1 MHGCARR
8 SGHDEHSA
16 LRGRRCLRACAAAE
30 ALLQPRSFAS
40 RHEGARSRR
49 DRGHRSVERVLPSLG
64 CLPSGQSRGGS
75 PANSLRTGIASH
87 RVASGGAHHGAATGV
102 CQLFRDA
109 INGKFDDPTDAW
121 LRHGGEA
128 VMMNTARS
136 ATADA
141 FARAPLPKRFCNL
154 DRLLHAMKARGLD
167 GIVATTPWNVF
178 YLAAFNAIAHKSD
191 EPRPYAVILS
201 RHLPDHPILIVADYY
216 LATFLKQPTWV
227 EDLRPFRAV
236 MMPLDLPARQ
246 SDIDLFIPRAGVG
259 VPWIG
264 RARAAYAFDMASAV
278 RRALKDL
285 RLERGRVAFDDMGFG
300 RLGIEGL
307 AVADGYDP
315 LMFARAVKTE
325 TELSLLRRATALN
338 EAAIRRTIAAWDR
351 GATWHDLNK
360 AYACAVTELGGFV
373 RDPGGM
379 VWGHPRGT
387 DPALTLATGL
397 ERDVVEPGSHIM
409 FDCHGTIDL
418 YCWDSGKTW
427 VVEGEPEG
435 AARRFADATARV
447 AEMLLSAMR
456 PGTRISELQAKGRKI
471 YRREG
476 VPDPASAVIFFHG
489 LGLSH
494 MDIEQR
500 TADGKSN
507 VDWMLEDGMVVPVH
521 LLYPGGEHERF
532 WLEEVVAIGND
543 GGKPLF
549 SWGFGPLTREG

>member
-1 MHGCARR
+1 MMH
-8 SGHDEHSA
+8 
-16 LRGRRCLRACAAAE
+16 
-30 ALLQPRSFAS
+30 
-40 RHEGARSRR
+40 
-49 DRGHRSVERVLPSLG
+49 
-64 CLPSGQSRGGS
+64 
-75 PANSLRTGIASH
+75 
-87 RVASGGAHHGAATGV
+87 
-102 CQLFRDA
+102 
-109 INGKFDDPTDAW
+109 
-121 LRHGGEA
+121 
-128 VMMNTARS
+128 TARS

-141 FARAPLPKRFCNL
+141 FARTPLPKRFCNL

-178 YLAAFNAIAHKSD
+178 YLTAFNGIAHKAD

-201 RHLPDHPILIVADYY
+201 RHMPEQPVLVVADYY

-227 EDLRPFRAV
+227 EDVRPFRAV
-236 MMPLDLPARQ
+236 MMPLDLPTQR
-246 SDIDLFIPRAGVG
+246 SDIDRFIPQDGAGAS
-259 VPWIG
+259 WIVQ
-264 RARAAYAFDMASAV
+264 ARAAYAFDMGGVV
-278 RRALKDL
+278 RGALKDL
-285 RLERGRVAFDDMGFG
+285 KLERGRVGFDDMGFG
-300 RLGIEGL
+300 FRLEVEGL
-307 AVADGYDP
+307 EVADAYDP
-315 LMFARAVKTE
+315 LMFARAVKTQ
-325 TELSLLRRATALN
+325 TELELLQRATALN
-338 EAAIRRTIAAWDR
+338 EAAIRGTMAAWDK

-373 RDPGGM
+373 RDPGAM

-387 DPALTLATGL
+387 DSALTLATGL
-397 ERDVVEPGSHIM
+397 EDDVVEPGNHVM

-418 YCWDSGKTW
+418 YCWDGGKTW

-435 AARRFADATARV
+435 AAKRFADATARV
-447 AEMLLSAMR
+447 AQMLLWAMR
-456 PGTRISELQAKGRKI
+456 PGARISELQAKGREI

-521 LLYPGGEHERF
+521 LLYPGGENERF
-532 WLEEVVAIGND
+532 WLEEVVAIGAD

-549 SWGFGPLTREG
+549 SWGFGPLEREGRNQQKSREHAVNSFRQL